1 MAQIEKSAH
10 MAWCAL
16 VALALEK
23 QDKNRFS
30 SAQEN
35 LFLLRWLA
43 KALKQHRFPREV
55 APDIGW
61 LIKQGRIPVKQVSL
75 AKKIEYLW
83 CSCTQ
88 ELLQQTDIFRL
99 IYALDTAMNMQW
111 QYRLLSDREWT
122 GRNAVTLNDGVNSV
136 CISRSGLDQAFDN
149 DGQQIFP
156 LMARLTGQVAGLQ
169 TLFKTCGWTA
179 ETEAGASFLY
189 RLSAEKASLPA
200 DLLS

>member
-1 MAQIEKSAH
+1 MAKIEKSAH

-23 QDKNRFS
+23 QDKNKFS

-55 APDIGW
+55 APDIKW
-61 LIKQGRIPVKQVSL
+61 LVTQGRTPGKQVSL

-83 CSCTQ
+83 YSCTE
-88 ELLQQTDIFRL
+88 ELLQQADLFRL
-99 IYALDTAMNMQW
+99 IYALDTAMDMHW
-111 QYRLLSDREWT
+111 RYRLLNDREWT
-122 GRNAVTLNDGVNSV
+122 GRNAVTLNDGVNYV

-156 LMARLTGQVAGLQ
+156 LMARLSGQINGLQ
-169 TLFKTCGWTA
+169 ALLNTCGWRV
-179 ETEAGASFLY
+179 EVDEDSLY
-189 RLSAEKASLPA
+189 RLIA
-200 DLLS
+200 DKTTIAVN

>member
-1 MAQIEKSAH
+1 MAKIEKSAH

-23 QDKNRFS
+23 QDKNKFS

-55 APDIGW
+55 APDIKW
-61 LIKQGRIPVKQVSL
+61 LVTQGRTPGKQVSL

-83 CSCTQ
+83 YSCTE
-88 ELLQQTDIFRL
+88 ELLQQADLFRL
-99 IYALDTAMNMQW
+99 IYALDTAMDMHW
-111 QYRLLSDREWT
+111 RYRLLNDREWT
-122 GRNAVTLNDGVNSV
+122 GRNAVTLNDGVNYV

-156 LMARLTGQVAGLQ
+156 LMARLSGQINGLQ
-169 TLFKTCGWTA
+169 ALLNTCGWRV
-179 ETEAGASFLY
+179 EVDEDSLY
-189 RLSAEKASLPA
+189 RLIA
-200 DLLS
+200 DKTTITVN

>member
-1 MAQIEKSAH
+1 

-23 QDKNRFS
+23 QDKNKFS

-55 APDIGW
+55 APDIKW
-61 LIKQGRIPVKQVSL
+61 LVTQGRTPGKQVSL

-83 CSCTQ
+83 YSCTE
-88 ELLQQTDIFRL
+88 ELLQQADLFRL
-99 IYALDTAMNMQW
+99 IYALDTAMDMHW
-111 QYRLLSDREWT
+111 RYRLLNDREWT
-122 GRNAVTLNDGVNSV
+122 GRNAVTLNDGVNYV

-156 LMARLTGQVAGLQ
+156 LMARLSGQIDGLQ
-169 TLFKTCGWTA
+169 ALLNTCGWRV
-179 ETEAGASFLY
+179 EVDGDSLY
-189 RLSAEKASLPA
+189 RLIA
-200 DLLS
+200 DKTAIAVN